1 LKNPHVGTKKNGKML
16 DKYKKIVYIV
26 TMYVKKTKRKYKNKT
41 YQNYMLVEAIHTKK
55 GPRQKVICSLGDLHP
70 RSAKE
75 WLKLAHKVEDALVR
89 QGNLFDNHYED
100 DPEVQQI
107 LNKIQSQSGFEH
119 QHQQQA
125 GQVKKKENINVNV
138 NIDVDRDVEH
148 DRTSDSDSDEII
160 SVVADKVY
168 TEKEREAGAVHAGI
182 QFWHKLELDKILQDA
197 GLNPRTRRL
206 TCAMVMNRLI
216 SPKSERAMPNWIR
229 NTALDDIL
237 GEDFSSLC
245 EDALYRNLD
254 RLYPKRAMIESA
266 LAENERTL
274 FNLDHTIYLYDLT
287 STYFEGAALSN
298 PKARR
303 GYSRDKRPDCTQV
316 VIGLVVNRDGF
327 PLCHEIFAGNH
338 LDRKTLGAMLDTL
351 DARVGLSKGQTIVVD
366 RGMSYDDN
374 LEEIKSRGLNYIVAT
389 RQSERDQWLWQFE
402 ADEDYEPVIR
412 SVSPNN
418 LSQQKTRVNVKLK
431 YPEDEDEVH
440 VLCLSEG
447 RKHKD
452 RGIREKKEKKLLED
466 LRKLQKRIKEGKLKK
481 EAKIG
486 EAIGRLKERYPRVA
500 RYYKMEYNAEEKK
513 FEVERDEERLSKAE
527 KLDGSYLLKSN
538 RKDLTA
544 EEAWR
549 IYSLLTRAENA
560 FRNMKSPLEE
570 RPIFHQL
577 GNRVDTH
584 IFLCILAYH
593 LLVAIEKTLLDKQV
607 HTSWATV
614 RDILSTHQIST
625 VVLPTSDGSELRIRQ
640 ASKPEPH
647 HMKIYDLLGVD
658 PNIIKPVKTWIKKK
672 KNRNRD

>member
-1 LKNPHVGTKKNGKML
+1 MPYYRGFLFLNIKKNPFIGTKKNDKIL
-16 DKYKKIVYIV
+16 DKPKKIVYIV

-41 YQNYMLVEAIHTKK
+41 YQNYMLVEAFHTKK

-70 RSAKE
+70 RSTKE
-75 WLKLAHKVEDALVR
+75 WLKLALKVEDALVK
-89 QGNLFDNHYED
+89 QGNLFNNHNHYQD

-107 LNKIQSQSGFEH
+107 LNKIQSRFGNQL
-119 QHQQQA
+119 QA
-125 GQVKKKENINVNV
+125 GEVKEKKNI
-138 NIDVDRDVEH
+138 NIDVDV
-148 DRTSDSDSDEII
+148 DSDSDEII

-168 TEKEREAGAVHAGI
+168 TEKEREAGAIHVGI
-182 QFWHKLELDKILQDA
+182 QFWYKLELDKILQDA

-216 SPKSERAMPNWIR
+216 SPKSEYAMVDWIG

-245 EDALYRNLD
+245 EDTLYRNLD

-274 FNLDHTIYLYDLT
+274 FNLDNTIYLYDLT
-287 STYFEGAALSN
+287 SSYFEGEALAN
-298 PKARR
+298 AKARR
-303 GYSRDKRPDCTQV
+303 GYSRDKRPDCAQV

-327 PLCHEIFAGNH
+327 PLCHEIFEGNRV
-338 LDRKTLGAMLDTL
+338 DRKSLGAMLDTL

-374 LEEIKSRGLNYIVAT
+374 LEEIKSRGLKYIVAT
-389 RQSERDQWLWQFE
+389 RQSERDQWLWHFE

-412 SVSPNN
+412 PVSPNN
-418 LSQQKTRVNVKLK
+418 LSQKKTEVNVKLK
-431 YPEDEDEVH
+431 YSEDEDEVY

-452 RGIREKKEKKLLED
+452 RGIRENKEKKLLED
-466 LRKLQKRIKEGKLKK
+466 LRKLQKRIREGKLKK

-513 FEVERDEERLSKAE
+513 FEVERDEERLSRAE
-527 KLDGSYLLKSN
+527 KLDGSYLLRSN

-560 FRNMKSPLEE
+560 FRNMKSPLAE
-570 RPIFHQL
+570 RPIFHQVER
-577 GNRVDTH
+577 RVDTH

-614 RDILSTHQIST
+614 RDMLATHQIST
-625 VVLPTSDGSELRIRQ
+625 VVLPTNDGSELRIRQ
-640 ASKPEPH
+640 ASKPEPQH
-647 HMKIYDLLGVD
+647 IKIYDLLGID
-658 PNIIKPVKTWIKKK
+658 HKIIKPVKTWIKKK
-672 KNRNRD
+672 KSQNRD